1 MKQRDFLK
9 MALLQR
15 RQPWPIG
22 SPEAWS
28 RSAVIQATAKVM
40 NFAPQA
46 STRRHCLDGCR
57 VRSNP
62 VIVLH
67 KRLMIVS
74 VESSGFHRVV

>member
-9 MALLQR
+9 NGVVAATSTLAD
-15 RQPWPIG
+15 WE
-22 SPEAWS
+22 PES
-28 RSAVIQATAKVM
+28 LVKVRGHPSHGQGV

>member
-1 MKQRDFLK
+1 
-9 MALLQR
+9 
-15 RQPWPIG
+15 
-22 SPEAWS
+22 
-28 RSAVIQATAKVM
+28 
-40 NFAPQA
+40 
-46 STRRHCLDGCR
+46 LDGCR